1 MKHNLIQSPGL
12 LFCGIDSSNVC
23 VLSEEQS
30 RRHDAKEHKAGRAP
44 TRGRPGRGGAGE
56 ERTQVDGPEPRI
68 PAAPASQSSTKK
80 QMRSG
85 GEGSLFSKWSRDDQ
99 MSETVLAAGLMALTK
114 IDWTCTMDLNIK
126 GRAIK

>member
-44 TRGRPGRGGAGE
+44 TRGGRAG
-56 ERTQVDGPEPRI
+56 
-68 PAAPASQSSTKK
+68 AAPAGEDAGRWTGAQNPRGSRQPVFDEGANAFRWGRESFQ
-80 QMRSG
+80 QMEPR
-85 GEGSLFSKWSRDDQ
+85 
-99 MSETVLAAGLMALTK
+99 
-114 IDWTCTMDLNIK
+114 
-126 GRAIK
+126 

>member
-30 RRHDAKEHKAGRAP
+30 RRHDAKEHKAGRADE
-44 TRGRPGRGGAGE
+44 GAAGPGRRRR

-68 PAAPASQSSTKK
+68 PAAPASQSSTKE

-85 GEGSLFSKWSRDDQ
+85 GEGSLFSKWSRDDRT
-99 MSETVLAAGLMALTK
+99 SETVLAAGLMALTK